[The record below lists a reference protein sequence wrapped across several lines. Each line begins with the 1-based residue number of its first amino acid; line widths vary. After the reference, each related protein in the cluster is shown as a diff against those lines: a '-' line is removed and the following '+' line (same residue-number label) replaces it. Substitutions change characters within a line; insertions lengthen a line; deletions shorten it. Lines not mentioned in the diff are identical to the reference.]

1 MEVRGGHDV
10 GDGTRVEVYQ
20 AVAHGGEGVGEGVG
34 GG

>member
-20 AVAHGGEGVGEGVG
+20 AVAHGGVGVGAGIG